1 MTTNTTEIS
10 TLRDDNGNIIIPLTV
25 AQAVL
30 FDAKPLT
37 EELSRIDDISNDLS
51 TVKEMLGNIQTLL
64 TQVNQKLNEHT
75 SE

>member
-30 FDAKPLT
+30 FDGKPLT
-37 EELSRIDDISNDLS
+37 GELSRIDDISNDLS

>member
-1 MTTNTTEIS
+1 MKFMGCNYDNELIEKLIKL
-10 TLRDDNGNIIIPLTV
+10 LRGVNHILDDV
-25 AQAVL
+25 
-30 FDAKPLT
+30 
-37 EELSRIDDISNDLS
+37 S